1 MKKYFILF
9 FIFICF
15 QTQSHEIKP
24 AVVDVIISD
33 GSVSIELVINAE
45 TILAEVDA
53 STYQDTNNAPES
65 LIYDDFRALS
75 DERLI
80 EFINDQSIQFINKIK
95 ITDLSGPLKLQL
107 EDIFI
112 FPEGN
117 LEIPRETTLKF
128 IGETNNENDF
138 G

>member
-1 MKKYFILF
+1 M
-9 FIFICF
+9 
-15 QTQSHEIKP
+15 
-24 AVVDVIISD
+24 DVIISD

-45 TILAEVDA
+45 TVLAEVDA